1 MPTSAVSLVLEEG
14 DRMVRAAL
22 EGEILAKQ
30 GAMVAYTGQV
40 DFAYKGAGVGGF
52 VRKAVTG
59 EGQDLMKVTGRG
71 NVWFADNG
79 AHISVFSL
87 ESDRL
92 VVNGRALLVLGQGM
106 GYTIK
111 KTSGGMGAMAAGGLF
126 QTEVTGTGQVA
137 VTCLGTPLVLP
148 TDEPVFVDAQAAVAW
163 TSAVR
168 TEIVSTAK
176 AGALLGRGSGE
187 AFQMKMQGA
196 GGFVVVQCGEPVPP
210 PRPA

>member
-1 MPTSAVSLVLEEG
+1 MPELPFVLEEG

-22 EGEILAKQ
+22 DGEILAKQ
-30 GAMVAYTGQV
+30 GAMVAYTGSV
-40 DFAYKGAGVGGF
+40 DFSFKGAGLGGF

-59 EGQDLMKVTGRG
+59 EGQELMKVTGRG

-79 AHISVFSL
+79 AQISLFTL
-87 ESDRL
+87 DADRL
-92 VVNGRALLVLGQGM
+92 IVNGRALLVLGRGM
-106 GYTIK
+106 GYEIK
-111 KTSGGMGAMAAGGLF
+111 KTSGGIGAMAAGGLF

-163 TSAVR
+163 TSPVR
-168 TEIVSTAK
+168 TEIVSTFK
-176 AGALLGRGSGE
+176 VGALIGRGSGE

-196 GGFVVVQCGEPVPP
+196 GGFVVVQCGETPTAS
-210 PRPA
+210 RQA

>member
-1 MPTSAVSLVLEEG
+1 MPELPFVLEEG

-30 GAMVAYTGQV
+30 GAMVAYTGSV
-40 DFAYKGAGVGGF
+40 DFSFKGAGLGGF

-59 EGQDLMKVTGRG
+59 EGQELMKVTGRG

-79 AHISVFSL
+79 AQISLFTL
-87 ESDRL
+87 DADRL
-92 VVNGRALLVLGQGM
+92 IVNGRALLVLGQGM
-106 GYTIK
+106 GYEIK
-111 KTSGGMGAMAAGGLF
+111 KTSGGIGAMAAGGLF

-163 TSAVR
+163 TSPVR
-168 TEIVSTAK
+168 TEIVSTFK
-176 AGALLGRGSGE
+176 VGALIGRGSGE

-196 GGFVVVQCGEPVPP
+196 GGFVVVQCGETPTAS
-210 PRPA
+210 RQA

>member
-1 MPTSAVSLVLEEG
+1 MPELPFVLEEG

-30 GAMVAYTGQV
+30 GAMVAYTGSV
-40 DFAYKGAGVGGF
+40 DFSFKGAGLGGF

-59 EGQDLMKVTGRG
+59 EGQELMKVTGRG

-79 AHISVFSL
+79 AQISLFTL
-87 ESDRL
+87 DADRL
-92 VVNGRALLVLGQGM
+92 IVNGRALLVLGQGM
-106 GYTIK
+106 GYEIK
-111 KTSGGMGAMAAGGLF
+111 KTSGGIGAMAAGGLF

-163 TSAVR
+163 TSPVR
-168 TEIVSTAK
+168 TEIVSTFK
-176 AGALLGRGSGE
+176 VGALIGRGSGE

-196 GGFVVVQCGEPVPP
+196 GGFVVVQCGETSTAS
-210 PRPA
+210 RQA